1 MPGSMGSSCATT
13 DSPATVRATRVAK
26 AVRAR
31 AWRVHHASAR
41 RAHEPRVTSFH
52 LHMSEMAGFMELRD
66 EAWGLSR
73 EAEGENAR
81 IESGRQSDLRILPS
95 KIAQVS
101 WRRVLKRRR
110 SGTGCPDLFQIAHS
124 VGVTHGR
131 ALRLCPPCA
140 RGGAFDLGERSSN
153 RKKSNKGRWAEA
165 TPQLLLLVKQAN
177 DVARRQV
184 TTQRCP
190 QVRAINTCP
199 IAQRCARAISHCAR
213 ARYRLPS
220 CRRARCRTPSARR
233 REQAVRVQR
242 RKEPS

>member
-1 MPGSMGSSCATT
+1 MQSESHVARVPRVRMRARALSLCTMPSAALGPERHSHTKLEALMRASSRRHVLTTGISAGGQVPGSMGSSCATT

-73 EAEGENAR
+73 EAEGEMRASNRSAVR
-81 IESGRQSDLRILPS
+81 PS
-95 KIAQVS
+95 NS
-101 WRRVLKRRR
+101 SFENCSSL
-110 SGTGCPDLFQIAHS
+110 
-124 VGVTHGR
+124 
-131 ALRLCPPCA
+131 
-140 RGGAFDLGERSSN
+140 LGERSSN

-177 DVARRQV
+177 DVAQRQV
-184 TTQRCP
+184 TTQR
-190 QVRAINTCP
+190 
-199 IAQRCARAISHCAR
+199 
-213 ARYRLPS
+213 
-220 CRRARCRTPSARR
+220 
-233 REQAVRVQR
+233 
-242 RKEPS
+242 